1 VGGTRAATGAAVFF
15 AVLMVAAACGSSSKG
30 STGSATSKPVSAT
43 TTAPANLDK
52 SLGTGVTPTS
62 VKLGVVMIDYNCIK
76 QFVDTVELEQQPTFQ
91 VFVNDINSHGGI
103 DGRQISPVYKSYCPI
118 QSSEALSTCT
128 SLTEDSHVFAV
139 VGTLFDA
146 SGDAQL
152 CFTNQHKTPLITDSL
167 TQSEIAKAKPG
178 LLLTPDITPE
188 RRVRVIM
195 SLLKTQGTL
204 QGKKVAILADSSA
217 KPEIDSTIAPG
228 LKALGVE
235 RGSDAVLTINGTD
248 TSNAQAQLD
257 SFIERWK
264 TENVNALVLA
274 GGEVSSKQ
282 FVEKV
287 RRSFPNI
294 TLVAD
299 TTDVLSQAQDESKA
313 GVKPNP
319 YDGIITAEGDT
330 GVEHQT
336 RASGK
341 YCRDIWEAA
350 THKTMPSPLQVIPA
364 AGGKRDDLY
373 DEIDSSC
380 AFLTMF
386 KTIAT
391 KVGPYLNATN
401 WTATVNNYGPIFDT
415 STVYASLHQ
424 GKYDADDTYGLVAY
438 DPSVGQVGDWR
449 RITAVQNV
457 ANS

>member
-1 VGGTRAATGAAVFF
+1 MRGRRAVPTAI
-15 AVLMVAAACGSSSKG
+15 AVLIVVLTSACGSSSKHGAG
-30 STGSATSKPVSAT
+30 STTSKPAT
-43 TTAPANLDK
+43 ASTVAAPLDK
-52 SLGTGVTPTS
+52 SLGTGVTANS

-103 DGRQISPVYKSYCPI
+103 NGRQITPVYKSYCPI
-118 QSSEALSTCT
+118 QSSEALATCT
-128 SLTEDSHVFAV
+128 SLTEDDHVFAV

-167 TQSEIAKAKPG
+167 TQSEISKAKPA

-204 QGKKVAILADSSA
+204 QGKKVAILADSTA
-217 KPEIDSTIAPG
+217 KSEIDSTLAPG
-228 LKALGVE
+228 LKSLGVE
-235 RGSDAVLTINGTD
+235 RGSDAVLTINGSD
-248 TSNAQAQLD
+248 TSNAQSQLD

-264 TENVNALVLA
+264 TENVNALILA
-274 GGEVSSKQ
+274 GGEASSKQ
-282 FVEKV
+282 FVERVK
-287 RRSFPNI
+287 RTFPNMLLI
-294 TLVAD
+294 AD
-299 TTDVLSQAQDESKA
+299 TTDVLSEAQDEQKA

-319 YDGIITAEGDT
+319 YDGVITAEGDT
-330 GVEHQT
+330 GTEHQT

-341 YCRDIWEAA
+341 YCRNIWEAA
-350 THKTMPSPLQVIPA
+350 THKTMPNPDVVIPA
-364 AGGKRDDLY
+364 PGGKRDNLY

-380 AFLTMF
+380 AFVTMF

-391 KVGPYLNATN
+391 KVGPYLNSAN
-401 WTATVNNYGPIFDT
+401 WASTVNNFGPIFDT
-415 STVYASLHQ
+415 STVYASLRN

-438 DPSVGQVGDWR
+438 DPTIGQAGDWR
-449 RITAVQNV
+449 RVTTVQNV

>member
-1 VGGTRAATGAAVFF
+1 MRGRWAATAVTWG
-15 AVLMVAAACGSSSKG
+15 LVALVASACGSSGKQGSG
-30 STGSATSKPVSAT
+30 STTSKPATVST
-43 TTAPANLDK
+43 TPASLDK
-52 SLGTGVTPTS
+52 SLGTGVTPTT

-76 QFVDTVELEQQPTFQ
+76 QFVDTVELEQRPTFQ
-91 VFVNDINSHGGI
+91 VFVNAINSHGGI
-103 DGRQISPVYKSYCPI
+103 NGRQIVPVYKSYCPI

-128 SLTEDSHVFAV
+128 SLTEDDHVFAV

-152 CFTNQHKTPLITDSL
+152 CFTNQHKTPLVTDSL
-167 TQSEIAKAKPG
+167 TQAEISKARPAF
-178 LLLTPDITPE
+178 LLTPDITPE
-188 RRVRVIM
+188 RRVRVVM

-204 QGKKVAILADSSA
+204 QGKKVAILADSTA

-235 RGSDAVLTINGTD
+235 RGSDAVLTINGSD
-248 TSNAQAQLD
+248 TSTAQSELD

-274 GGEVSSKQ
+274 GGEASAKQ
-282 FVEKV
+282 FVERVK
-287 RRSFPNI
+287 RTFPNM
-294 TLVAD
+294 TLIAD
-299 TTDVLSQAQDESKA
+299 TTDVLSQAQDEQKA

-319 YDGIITAEGDT
+319 YNGVVTAEGDT

-350 THKTMPSPLQVIPA
+350 THKTMPNPDVVIPA
-364 AGGKRDDLY
+364 PGGKRDDLY

-401 WTATVNNYGPIFDT
+401 WASTVNNFGPIFDT
-415 STVYASLHQ
+415 STVYASLHN

-438 DPSVGQVGDWR
+438 DPSIGQAGDWR
-449 RITAVQNV
+449 RVTAVQNV
-457 ANS
+457 ANA